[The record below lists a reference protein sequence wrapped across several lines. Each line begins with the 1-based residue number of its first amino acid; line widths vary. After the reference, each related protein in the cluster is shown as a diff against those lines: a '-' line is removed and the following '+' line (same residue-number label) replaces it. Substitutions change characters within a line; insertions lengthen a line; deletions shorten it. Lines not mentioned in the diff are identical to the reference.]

1 VRRLFLGTLCVIA
14 LLTKTDPQS
23 AHEFSRLGTVESIVD
38 RGTYQLDD
46 SIFIGTLDKIYRNGH
61 FYSHQPPLLPTLQAP
76 VYWLLHLPGT
86 AFNNRGRFVMTYA
99 FSLLTNGV
107 ALALTVLVFARLL
120 TLAGV
125 PTPQRDWLAVLL
137 PFGTWLL
144 PYGLV
149 SNSHG
154 ISALLVAQL
163 GYLLLLIEWQGMT
176 QARAVSIG
184 AVLGL
189 LIAIEILPI
198 VSFAPLVL
206 IYLAMRTDLNGRAWS
221 LVAAGLA
228 IPLLA
233 HAIINVG
240 ITGDVIPAGFHH
252 ELFNYPGSVFD
263 DSSLTG
269 GLKYHSVGEFAAYTW
284 ASLVAGKGFFTFA
297 PLCLAGLCAGVF
309 AWRWWSRAR
318 GPHLVLLGSVVLSL
332 TASLVTTNNFGGEAV
347 GFRHATYLTPA
358 LLILMVPWLLAARTR
373 STVTA
378 VAAISCVLM
387 LVFAARNPW
396 KVLLWSQAPVGAWN
410 EYLPLAGHIV
420 HRDLFKP

>member
-1 VRRLFLGTLCVIA
+1 MRRLFLGTMCVVA

-46 SIFIGTLDKIYRNGH
+46 STFINTLDKIYRDGH
-61 FYSHQPPLLPTLQAP
+61 FYSHQPPLLPTLEAP
-76 VYWLLHLPGT
+76 VYWLLHLPG
-86 AFNNRGRFVMTYA
+86 AGFNNRGRLAMTYA
-99 FSLLTNGV
+99 FSLLTNGL
-107 ALALTVLVFARLL
+107 ALALIVVIFARLFA
-120 TLAGV
+120 LAGV
-125 PTPQRDWLAVLL
+125 PLSQRDWLAVLL

-154 ISALLVAQL
+154 MSALLVAQL

-176 QARAVSIG
+176 NVRAMSIG
-184 AVLGL
+184 AVMGL

-206 IYLAMRTDLNGRAWS
+206 IYLATRKDLSGRAWAM
-221 LVAAGLA
+221 LAAGLA
-228 IPLLA
+228 TPLLA

-269 GLKYHSVGEFAAYTW
+269 GIKYHTIGEFASYAW
-284 ASLVAGKGFFTFA
+284 ASLVVGKGFFTLA
-297 PLCLAGLCAGVF
+297 PLCLVGLLAGVF
-309 AWRWWSRAR
+309 AWRGWSRAR
-318 GPHLVLLGSVVLSL
+318 GPHLILLGGVTLSL
-332 TASLVTTNNFGGEAV
+332 AASLLTTNNFGGEAV

-358 LLILMVPWLLAARTR
+358 LLILIVPWLLDARTR

-396 KVLLWSQAPVGAWN
+396 KVLLWPHPPIGAWD
-410 EYLPLAGHIV
+410 EYVPIAGKII